1 MPQIEAELY
10 VRANG
15 RRIGQEELLAD
26 PVLRA
31 QAGVGDNPLGGLYL
45 SDGTFDVRLDDA
57 FDFIANAF
65 LYDAP
70 ATLAAGNDY
79 GYDMRLSQGSIGV
92 ALSDGMATVIDD
104 NSDRLTCPLPDL
116 LAALAS
122 ARAAYEQLVPRPTG
136 AG

>member
-10 VRANG
+10 VRADG

-26 PVLRA
+26 PALRA
-31 QAGVGDNPLGGLYL
+31 QVRVGNNPLGGLYL

-57 FDFIANAF
+57 FDFIAKSF

-70 ATLAAGNDY
+70 ATLASGRDY
-79 GYDMRLSQGSIGV
+79 GYDMRLSQGSMGV
-92 ALSDGMATVIDD
+92 ALSDGIATVIDD
-104 NSDRLTCPLPDL
+104 NADRLTCPLPDL

-122 ARAAYEQLVPRPTG
+122 ARTAYETLVPPPTS